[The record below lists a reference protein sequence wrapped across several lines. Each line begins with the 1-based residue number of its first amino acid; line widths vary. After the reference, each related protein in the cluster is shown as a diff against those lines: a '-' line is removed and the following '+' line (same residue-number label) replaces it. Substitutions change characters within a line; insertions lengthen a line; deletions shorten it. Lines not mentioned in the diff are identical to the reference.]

1 MFRNSDQQTMQNMK
15 KITVAVLAASL
26 CGTVVAA
33 EQIKDSYHPSVNGSP
48 ITLMKDN
55 LITQQLGGRWL
66 DVDVW
71 AGDFVKFD
79 DNLFGNTAKEDD
91 IINSVAAGFK
101 AEGSDAEAWELRLEG
116 QIQHN
121 DYKNFSEFDGEEG
134 YFRANGKLNLSP
146 ALSLNGGLSYDSTLD
161 NDYGANNVNDLYRVN
176 KIGATAGVTV
186 KPTEYLGVDVNYGYF
201 NQRRDDVTELQDY
214 DENSLS
220 ARVYHSYS
228 DNLTVY
234 TQANYAKAEP
244 KGKNLHPTTD
254 SYAGNLG
261 LAWRYMDAASA
272 FAEIGVKY
280 MDFDIEQ
287 GWADQTSDVTRAT
300 FHAGTNFDLNAD
312 WKLRAN
318 FAWGPSVGSM
328 SSSSTASNYNDQVAL
343 SASAMYS
350 PGEGRLTVK
359 ASPYYNLTD
368 PSNNEKYTET
378 GMALGVSYSVTD
390 MLNVS
395 AGYRYSYTNYDVSS
409 DFSRNIVTLGV
420 AGTF

>member
-1 MFRNSDQQTMQNMK
+1 
-15 KITVAVLAASL
+15 
-26 CGTVVAA
+26 
-33 EQIKDSYHPSVNGSP
+33 
-48 ITLMKDN
+48 
-55 LITQQLGGRWL
+55 
-66 DVDVW
+66 
-71 AGDFVKFD
+71 
-79 DNLFGNTAKEDD
+79 
-91 IINSVAAGFK
+91 
-101 AEGSDAEAWELRLEG
+101 
-116 QIQHN
+116 
-121 DYKNFSEFDGEEG
+121 
-134 YFRANGKLNLSP
+134 
-146 ALSLNGGLSYDSTLD
+146 
-161 NDYGANNVNDLYRVN
+161 
-176 KIGATAGVTV
+176 
-186 KPTEYLGVDVNYGYF
+186 
-201 NQRRDDVTELQDY
+201 
-214 DENSLS
+214 
-220 ARVYHSYS
+220 
-228 DNLTVY
+228 
-234 TQANYAKAEP
+234 
-244 KGKNLHPTTD
+244 
-254 SYAGNLG
+254 
-261 LAWRYMDAASA
+261 MDAASA

-300 FHAGTNFDLNAD
+300 FHAGTDFDLNAD

-328 SSSSTASNYNDQVAL
+328 SSSSTASNYNDQVGL
-343 SASAMYS
+343 SASAIYS

>member
-1 MFRNSDQQTMQNMK
+1 MQNMK

-300 FHAGTNFDLNAD
+300 FHAGTDFDLNAD

-328 SSSSTASNYNDQVAL
+328 SSSSTASNYNDQVGL
-343 SASAMYS
+343 SASAIYS

>member
-79 DNLFGNTAKEDD
+79 DNLFGNNAKEDD

-228 DNLTVY
+228 DSLTVY

-300 FHAGTNFDLNAD
+300 FHAGTDFDLNAD

-328 SSSSTASNYNDQVAL
+328 SSSSTASNYNDQVGL
-343 SASAMYS
+343 SASAIYS

>member
-1 MFRNSDQQTMQNMK
+1 MQNMK

-300 FHAGTNFDLNAD
+300 FHAGTDFDLNAD

-318 FAWGPSVGSM
+318 FVWGPSVGSM
-328 SSSSTASNYNDQVAL
+328 SSSSTASNYNDQVGL
-343 SASAMYS
+343 SASAIYS

>member
-1 MFRNSDQQTMQNMK
+1 MQNMK

-300 FHAGTNFDLNAD
+300 FRAGTDFDLNAD

-328 SSSSTASNYNDQVAL
+328 SSSSTASNYNDQVGL
-343 SASAMYS
+343 SASAIYS

-409 DFSRNIVTLGV
+409 DFSRNVVTLGV

>member
-300 FHAGTNFDLNAD
+300 FHAGTDFDLNAD

-328 SSSSTASNYNDQVAL
+328 SSSSTASNYNDQVGL
-343 SASAMYS
+343 SASAIYS

>member
-1 MFRNSDQQTMQNMK
+1 MQNMK

-26 CGTVVAA
+26 CGTVVAG

-261 LAWRYMDAASA
+261 LVWRYMDAASA

-300 FHAGTNFDLNAD
+300 FHAGTDFDLNAD

-328 SSSSTASNYNDQVAL
+328 SSSSTASNYNDQVGL
-343 SASAMYS
+343 SASAIYS

-409 DFSRNIVTLGV
+409 DFSRNVVTLGV

>member
-1 MFRNSDQQTMQNMK
+1 MQNMK

-300 FHAGTNFDLNAD
+300 FRAGTDFDLNAD
-312 WKLRAN
+312 WKLGAN
-318 FAWGPSVGSM
+318 FSWGPSVGSM

>member
-1 MFRNSDQQTMQNMK
+1 MQNMK

-300 FHAGTNFDLNAD
+300 FHAGTDFDLNAD

-328 SSSSTASNYNDQVAL
+328 SSSSTASNYNDQVGL
-343 SASAMYS
+343 SASAIYS

-409 DFSRNIVTLGV
+409 DFSRNVVTLGV